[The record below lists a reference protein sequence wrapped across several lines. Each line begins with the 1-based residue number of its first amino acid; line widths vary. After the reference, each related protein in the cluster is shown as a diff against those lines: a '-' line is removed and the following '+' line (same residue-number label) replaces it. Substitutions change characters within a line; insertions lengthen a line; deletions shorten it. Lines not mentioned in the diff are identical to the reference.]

1 MRLFNLWD
9 GIFLNMDD
17 NRKPSSRFLTYPHT
31 PFHGCTM
38 NETVM
43 IMLIYL
49 ILETPLSLILA
60 YFLQGL
66 LGGYVGALLIII
78 MVFILITFL
87 ILIKQT
93 AKLLGKLRQ
102 GKPPGY
108 IKIKTDYVLY
118 LLLGKPIPYILHQGY
133 WLTRRHIKIRGYQ
146 K

>member
-1 MRLFNLWD
+1 
-9 GIFLNMDD
+9 MDK
-17 NRKPSSRFLTYPHT
+17 NRKPSCRYLTYPYA

-38 NETVM
+38 KETIM
-43 IMLIYL
+43 IMLIYV

-66 LGGYVGALLIII
+66 LGGYVGALLLIS
-78 MVFILITFL
+78 MVLILITFL

-108 IKIKTDYVLY
+108 IKMKTDYVLY
-118 LLLGKPIPYILHQGY
+118 RSLGKPIPYILREGY
-133 WLTRRHIKIRGYQ
+133 WLTRRHINIRGYQ